1 MEDKLN
7 LLLTQINLENKEYFK
22 GGKQT
27 KIKCNKTK
35 DKYIFCLNL
44 NKDLP

>member
-22 GGKQT
+22 GGKLT
-27 KIKCNKTK
+27 KIICNKTIPK
-35 DKYIFCLNL
+35 FSKLSKPKSKN
-44 NKDLP
+44 